1 MDDISFGLVG
11 GLFKSFH
18 VGIKFEKSM
27 EKTPWTI
34 YYFFVKLIIVELHQ
48 AYG

>member
-1 MDDISFGLVG
+1 MGDISFGLVG

-27 EKTPWTI
+27 EKTP
-34 YYFFVKLIIVELHQ
+34 
-48 AYG
+48 

>member
-1 MDDISFGLVG
+1 MDDISSGLVG

-27 EKTPWTI
+27 ENPP
-34 YYFFVKLIIVELHQ
+34 
-48 AYG
+48 

>member
-11 GLFKSFH
+11 CLFKKYH
-18 VGIKFEKSM
+18 VAIKFDISM

>member
-27 EKTPWTI
+27 EKTP
-34 YYFFVKLIIVELHQ
+34 
-48 AYG
+48 